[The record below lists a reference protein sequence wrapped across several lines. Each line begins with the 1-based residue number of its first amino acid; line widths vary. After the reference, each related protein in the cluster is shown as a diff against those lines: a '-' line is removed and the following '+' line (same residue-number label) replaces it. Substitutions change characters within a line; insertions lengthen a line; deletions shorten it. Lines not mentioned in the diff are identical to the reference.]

1 MPSAP
6 ITECKVFGSA
16 QDTGTAGRAING
28 EEWRDIVDVFLG
40 FFPASVYSNQGILRE
55 MNERSS
61 RELGAPL
68 QLSYGKLGGI
78 SAGAYRLKNFNM

>member
-1 MPSAP
+1 MF
-6 ITECKVFGSA
+6 CSA
-16 QDTGTAGRAING
+16 QDTGTGGSTING

-40 FFPASVYSNQGILRE
+40 FFPGFVYSNQGILRE

-68 QLSYGKLGGI
+68 QLSYGKQGGL
-78 SAGAYRLKNFNM
+78 SAGACRLKNFNM